1 MKLRHPW
8 ITNLLARTLA
18 RAIRVQ
24 GATVRYINKPL
35 GRPVLP
41 GPELGSQ
48 RYLYAIWHE
57 SVFAS
62 AFPYRDQGIRI
73 LVSKH
78 SDGEFATHV
87 IHRLGFGSIRGSS
100 TRGGVEAVRE
110 ILADRNSDHLVFPVD
125 GPRGPRRQVQPGVV
139 YVSSRAQL
147 PIVPA
152 GIGFSSAWRFNS
164 WDRMA
169 IPKPLSKVYFVS
181 SDPIVVP
188 RDADR
193 EVLKHY
199 HARVQRELDMVS
211 DYADRLAAGERFELR
226 AAA

>member
-1 MKLRHPW
+1 MKLRHPL
-8 ITNLLARTLA
+8 ITNTLARTLA
-18 RAIRVQ
+18 RAIRVH
-24 GATVRYINKPL
+24 GATARYILKPF
-35 GRPVLP
+35 GTARLP
-41 GPELGSQ
+41 CPELGAK
-48 RYLYAIWHE
+48 RFLYAIWHE
-57 SVFAS
+57 SVFTS

-78 SDGEFATHV
+78 SDGEFATQT
-87 IHRLGFGSIRGSS
+87 IHRLGFGTVRGSS
-100 TRGGVEAVRE
+100 TRGGIEAVRE
-110 ILADRNSDHLVFPVD
+110 IMASSNTDHLVFPVD

-139 YVSSRAQL
+139 YVSSRSQM
-147 PIVPA
+147 PIVPV
-152 GIGFSSAWRFNS
+152 GIGFSSAWRFKS

-169 IPKPLSKVYFVS
+169 VPKPLSKVYFVT

-199 HARVQRELDMVS
+199 HARVQRELDMLS
-211 DYADRLAAGERFELR
+211 ERADRLAAGEKIELR